1 MDQHFLSHAETDPL
15 AVPGTTVYRPRIAR
29 PEDAP
34 ALIRHYRRLGNFD
47 RYTRFF
53 SAMSDDGIRRYV
65 ETFDWTRM
73 IAVCVYSDED
83 LVGVAELGWEERG
96 APERAE
102 LGISVDAGFRRRG
115 LASWLVCDLVD
126 AGRRA
131 GVESVYASWV
141 GGNDAIGRIMR
152 SFGASIWL
160 SGNHW
165 QGELRLANA
174 EIGLPAGDR
183 PRNFSGAGLIG

>member
-73 IAVCVYSDED
+73 IAVCVYSDEH

-102 LGISVDAGFRRRG
+102 LGISVDAGFRSCSFSRRN
-115 LASWLVCDLVD
+115 
-126 AGRRA
+126 GRSGSLR
-131 GVESVYASWV
+131 VYLFSSESC
-141 GGNDAIGRIMR
+141 RM
-152 SFGASIWL
+152 
-160 SGNHW
+160 
-165 QGELRLANA
+165 
-174 EIGLPAGDR
+174 LPTILT
-183 PRNFSGAGLIG
+183 PFSSPDPEPIR

>member
-1 MDQHFLSHAETDPL
+1 MDQHFLSHADTGSL
-15 AVPGTTVYRPRIAR
+15 FVRGTTVYRLRIAG
-29 PEDAP
+29 PEDAH
-34 ALIRHYRRLGNFD
+34 ALIQHYRRLGNFD

-65 ETFDWTRM
+65 EKFDWTRM
-73 IAVCVYSDED
+73 IAVCVYSDEH
-83 LVGVAELGWEERG
+83 LVGAAELGWEERG
-96 APERAE
+96 SPERAE

-115 LASWLVCDLVD
+115 LASWMVCDLLD

-131 GVESVYASWV
+131 GVESVYASWL
-141 GGNDAIGRIMR
+141 GGNDAVGQIMR
-152 SFGASIWL
+152 SYGASIWL

-174 EIGLPAGDR
+174 ETGLPAGER

>member
-1 MDQHFLSHAETDPL
+1 MDQHFLPHADTASL
-15 AVPGTTVYRPRIAR
+15 SVRGTTVYRPRIAR

-34 ALIRHYRRLGNFD
+34 ALIRHYQRLVNFD

-73 IAVCVYSDED
+73 IAVCVYSDEL
-83 LVGVAELGWEERG
+83 LVGAAELGWEERG
-96 APERAE
+96 VPERAE
-102 LGISVDAGFRRRG
+102 LGISVDADFRRRG
-115 LASWLVCDLVD
+115 LGSWMVCDLLD

-152 SFGASIWL
+152 SYGASIWL